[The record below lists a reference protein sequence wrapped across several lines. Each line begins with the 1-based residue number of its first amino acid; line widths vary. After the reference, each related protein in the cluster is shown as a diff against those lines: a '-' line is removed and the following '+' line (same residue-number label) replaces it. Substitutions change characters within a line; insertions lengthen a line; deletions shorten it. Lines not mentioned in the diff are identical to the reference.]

1 MLGTD
6 PAVPVPLQEQR
17 IVSPETDSGFVGSEA
32 SRVSPPVH
40 TPEHR
45 PAGTGYGPR
54 SCLQEFGSARGIW
67 GIEEE
72 QGLRERQ

>member
-1 MLGTD
+1 MLSTD
-6 PAVPVPLQEQR
+6 PALPFLQELR

-45 PAGTGYGPR
+45 PPSTGYG
-54 SCLQEFGSARGIW
+54 SGSPLSLRGDW
-67 GIEEE
+67 GH
-72 QGLRERQ
+72 GLLALVGDLGC